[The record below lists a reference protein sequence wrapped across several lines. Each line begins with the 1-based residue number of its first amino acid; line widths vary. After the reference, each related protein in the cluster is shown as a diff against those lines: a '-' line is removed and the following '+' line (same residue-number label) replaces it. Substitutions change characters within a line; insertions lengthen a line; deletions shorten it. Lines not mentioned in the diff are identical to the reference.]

1 MKKLCDCDMHLYD
14 WEIVILGCLI
24 ECEYLCIF
32 ECECRGGVRIFL
44 EIHSTTQTLKT
55 LTHTHSYEYT

>member
-24 ECEYLCIF
+24 ECEYLCF
-32 ECECRGGVRIFL
+32 ECECRGGGMTFFYRNTQYNADAQNTHA
-44 EIHSTTQTLKT
+44 HSL
-55 LTHTHSYEYT
+55 L

>member
-24 ECEYLCIF
+24 ECEYLCF
-32 ECECRGGVRIFL
+32 ECECRGGGMTFFL
-44 EIHSTTQTLKT
+44 
-55 LTHTHSYEYT
+55 